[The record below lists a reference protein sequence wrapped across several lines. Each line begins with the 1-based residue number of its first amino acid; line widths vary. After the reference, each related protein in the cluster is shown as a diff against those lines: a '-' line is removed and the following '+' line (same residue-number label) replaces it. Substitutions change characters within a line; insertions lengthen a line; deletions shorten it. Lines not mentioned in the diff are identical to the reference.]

1 MPPGVGDFRVAG
13 GGFRLDI
20 ELLLRNGDTDGDG
33 VADDLDVCPDTV
45 IPEGVP
51 TRRLGR
57 NRFAL
62 VDSDGIF
69 DTNRPPGRGPG
80 VSFTIEETAGCSCE
94 QIIDA
99 LGLGKGHVKFGCSIG
114 AMEAWVDLVNP

>member
-1 MPPGVGDFRVAG
+1 VLGQGSSSGSAYVFV
-13 GGFRLDI
+13 
-20 ELLLRNGDTDGDG
+20 TDSDSDG
-33 VADDLDVCPDTV
+33 VRDDLDVCADTV

-62 VDSDGIF
+62 EDDDGIF
-69 DTNRPPGRGPG
+69 DTNRPQGGGPG
-80 VSFTIEETAGCSCE
+80 VNFTIEETAGCSCE

-99 LGLGKGHVKFGCSIG
+99 LGLGKGHVKFGCSIS
-114 AMEAWVDLVNP
+114 AMEAWVDLVKP